1 MKAKDLR
8 EKSAEELQS
17 ALGAEQETQFKLRMQ
32 QATGQLTETHKV
44 KQTRRNI
51 ARLKTVITQKAG
63 EQLCLIQKLLLVH

>member
-8 EKSAEELQS
+8 EKSVEELQS
-17 ALGAEQETQFKLRMQ
+17 TLGEEQEAQFKLRMQ
-32 QATGQLTETHKV
+32 HATGQLAETHKV

-63 EQLCLIQKLLLVH
+63 E

>member
-8 EKSAEELQS
+8 EKSVEELQS
-17 ALGAEQETQFKLRMQ
+17 TLGEEQEAQFKLCMQ

-44 KQTRRNI
+44 KDTRRNI

-63 EQLCLIQKLLLVH
+63 E

>member
-8 EKSAEELQS
+8 EKSIEELQS
-17 ALGAEQETQFKLRMQ
+17 TLGEEQEAQFKLRMQ

-44 KQTRRNI
+44 KDTRRNI

-63 EQLCLIQKLLLVH
+63 E

>member
-8 EKSAEELQS
+8 EKSVEELQTT
-17 ALGAEQETQFKLRMQ
+17 LGEEQEAQFKLRMQ

-44 KQTRRNI
+44 KDTRRNI

-63 EQLCLIQKLLLVH
+63 E

>member
-1 MKAKDLR
+1 MKAKDLH
-8 EKSAEELQS
+8 EKSVDDLKTT
-17 ALGAEQETQFKLRMQ
+17 LGEEQEAQFKLRMQ

-63 EQLCLIQKLLLVH
+63 E

>member
-8 EKSAEELQS
+8 EKSVEELQATLS
-17 ALGAEQETQFKLRMQ
+17 EEQEAQFKLRMQ

-44 KQTRRNI
+44 KDTRRNI

-63 EQLCLIQKLLLVH
+63 E